1 MGSASCARQAVNMN
15 DDLEQQETTEV
26 DLARR
31 RAMWRALGVAP
42 IILTLSSTPAWAS
55 HYGYFTNPTGCDPP
69 PVPEQRDCDSS
80 G

>member
-1 MGSASCARQAVNMN
+1 MNMN
-15 DDLEQQETTEV
+15 DDLEQQETTSV

-55 HYGYFTNPTGCDPP
+55 HYGYTTPTGCDPP
-69 PVPEQRDCDSS
+69 PKPEQHDCDSS